1 MSLIKVKGSSIT
13 GALAA
18 VDGSALT
25 GVSGTY
31 VKLEHKNIT
40 STVSS
45 VTFEQKF
52 SATYE
57 NYFLH
62 VSHYRPASDNTS
74 IYMRWLS
81 GTNTEFTT
89 TSYNYSCT
97 DYNNTD
103 TNNSFFGSNVAM
115 ARLTRGIDTDNTTVG
130 RASFTMNIITPF
142 TTDHP
147 PEYMWHASYRN
158 VTQRPM
164 AVGSGTCNS
173 NTAFTGIKFYQDSG
187 NIDNFTGTLYGIVE

>member
-31 VKLEHKNIT
+31 VKIQSKNVT
-40 STVSS
+40 SAASTVN
-45 VTFEQKF
+45 FEQVF
-52 SATYE
+52 SATYK
-57 NYFLH
+57 NYYLLC
-62 VSHYRPASDNTS
+62 SHITPSTDNTS
-74 IYMRWLS
+74 IYFRWLS
-81 GTNTEFTT
+81 GTNTAFTT
-89 TSYNYSCT
+89 SVYNYSCT

-103 TNNSFFGSNVAM
+103 TNNSFFGANTAFG
-115 ARLTRGIDTDNTTVG
+115 RLTRGIDNDNSDVG
-130 RASFTMNIITPF
+130 RGSFTINIITPF

-147 PEYMWHASYRN
+147 PEFMWHASYRN

-164 AVGSGTCNS
+164 AVGSGTTNS
-173 NTAFTGIKFYQDSG
+173 TTAFTGIQFYMDTG
-187 NIDNFTGTLYGIVE
+187 NIAEFTGTRYGVVE